1 MSETLLFL
9 HVLAAFLLVIGVVI
23 YSAFVSGSPVNRPT
37 RLVAEVMWGVGGLGT
52 LVLGIWLALDI
63 EGYSITDGW
72 ILAAIVLWFLA
83 TGAGGSVSKA
93 VQPAGDDSA
102 LALPPNVV
110 VAHWVRTALVLALLV
125 IMIYKPGV

>member
-23 YSAFVSGSPVNRPT
+23 YSAFVSGSPVNKPT
-37 RLVAEVMWGVGGLGT
+37 RLVAEIMWGVGGVGT
-52 LVLGIWLALDI
+52 LVLGIWLAIDI

-72 ILAAIVLWFLA
+72 ILTAIVLWFLA

-102 LALPPNVV
+102 LALPGNVV
-110 VAHWVRTALVLALLV
+110 AAHWMRTALVLALLV
-125 IMIYKPGV
+125 VMIYKPGV